1 MITWSV
7 MLFCV
12 VQDEELRSA
21 CKDGKLLLVQVLVK
35 QGANVNHKRRVSV

>member
-12 VQDEELRSA
+12 VQDEELCRA
-21 CKDGKLLLVQVLVK
+21 CEDGKLLLVQVWVK
-35 QGANVNHKRRVSV
+35 RGANVNHKRWVSV